1 MTYVWVNNT
10 VNPPPPLPR
19 PGSCRSSDSKHR
31 HNISWWRWSK
41 NFLGPTSEIRV
52 RPVKTFCLPRKK
64 KQPTTLQRKR
74 EKLTERLVG
83 EKTPD
88 LFASTP
94 RQRGKEKQ
102 KQKVKVSRE
111 MWLKNS
117 MGLALSYTLREEQ
130 NMLCREADG
139 ENVFKTWRGW
149 LPE

>member
-1 MTYVWVNNT
+1 M
-10 VNPPPPLPR
+10 
-19 PGSCRSSDSKHR
+19 
-31 HNISWWRWSK
+31 
-41 NFLGPTSEIRV
+41 
-52 RPVKTFCLPRKK
+52 
-64 KQPTTLQRKR
+64 R

-139 ENVFKTWRGW
+139 VNVFKTW
-149 LPE
+149 